1 MFPVKLLCEMMDIQR
16 SSFYNWKAHLSKPSK
31 REKALVAAI
40 MLCYNKT
47 VIRTGV
53 PLLI

>member
-16 SSFYNWKAHLSKPSK
+16 SSFYNWKAHLSKPSE

-40 MLCYNKT
+40 MLFKEYHLKYPSHGY
-47 VIRTGV
+47 R
-53 PLLI
+53 